1 MTPQQI
7 VGLAARL
14 FSIWLILISFQML
27 MVASAMREQLKG
39 EGGHLI
45 YVLPMLPLICSAIL
59 WFFPMFIAHK
69 LVPRSHDENK
79 LKLPVREATAA
90 ASAIIGIWVIVTASP
105 QIMTDLTIL
114 IYTRNDFG
122 MGTYLTP
129 DRMFSLIAPLAQS
142 VIGFLLVMNPW
153 FVARKIFPNQTEESL

>member
-14 FSIWLILISFQML
+14 FSIWLILIAFQML
-27 MVASAMREQLKG
+27 MIASAMREQLKG

-45 YVLPMLPLICSAIL
+45 YVLPMLPLVCSAIL

-69 LVPRSHDENK
+69 LVPRTYDDNK
-79 LKLPVREATAA
+79 LKLPVREIVAA

-105 QIMTDLTIL
+105 QIMTHITIL
-114 IYTRNDFG
+114 IYTRNDYG

-129 DRMFSLIAPLAQS
+129 DRMFSMIAPLAQS
-142 VIGFLLVMNPW
+142 LIGFFLVMKPW
-153 FVARKIFPNQTEESL
+153 FVARKVFPDQANAPV